1 VHPFPAAAESGDHAA
16 IQDMLAEDVT
26 FYSPVAF
33 KPYEGKA
40 MVSAIL
46 LGAFRMFDGLHYVN
60 RIENPDGRDAAFVF
74 KATVGGR
81 DVHGC
86 DFIHLDEQCRIDEF
100 TVMVRPLSAAK
111 AVSEAMAEQFA
122 IATREFGLSA

>member
-1 VHPFPAAAESGDHAA
+1 
-16 IQDMLAEDVT
+16 
-26 FYSPVAF
+26 
-33 KPYEGKA
+33 
-40 MVSAIL
+40 
-46 LGAFRMFDGLHYVN
+46 MFDGLHYVN

-86 DFIHLDEQCRIDEF
+86 DFIHLDEQGRIDEF